1 MIHAA
6 ESCEFVETF
15 GDKLTM
21 PVRTRSRLKHV
32 LLENKFGK
40 NFMEY
45 KPFVVENV
53 EFQYKGDRDN
63 NTNSNNSTNTKMN
76 DENIYSNEKARGGTT
91 GKNTKNDTTA
101 KIGLNILGRASLF

>member
-6 ESCEFVETF
+6 ESCEFLETF

-53 EFQYKGDRDN
+53 EFQYKGDMDN
-63 NTNSNNSTNTKMN
+63 NTNSNSTNSNSTPGLR
-76 DENIYSNEKARGGTT
+76 Y
-91 GKNTKNDTTA
+91 
-101 KIGLNILGRASLF
+101 KIPAFSDPDPGRF

>member
-6 ESCEFVETF
+6 ESCVFLETF

-45 KPFVVENV
+45 KPFAVENV

-63 NTNSNNSTNTKMN
+63 NNNSNSTNTKMN
-76 DENIYSNEKARGGTT
+76 DENIYSNEKARGGT